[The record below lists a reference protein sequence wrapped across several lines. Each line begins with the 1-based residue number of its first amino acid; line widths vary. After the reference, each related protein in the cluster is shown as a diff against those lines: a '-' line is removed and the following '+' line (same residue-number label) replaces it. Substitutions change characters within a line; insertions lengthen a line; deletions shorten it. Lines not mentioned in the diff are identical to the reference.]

1 MHDLKVRALIG
12 RLLERVGKPGV
23 AVEHLGRNAGKRHA
37 GDANRHEDGRNDAK
51 RFKNAHEN
59 RAYRLVCLTARARV
73 DIKARRALLTGSNGG
88 LRRLTIGGHGVHII
102 GECCA

>member
-1 MHDLKVRALIG
+1 MHDLQVGALIG
-12 RLLERVGKPGV
+12 RLFERVGKLGV

-37 GDANRHEDGRNDAK
+37 GDTDRHEDSRNDAK